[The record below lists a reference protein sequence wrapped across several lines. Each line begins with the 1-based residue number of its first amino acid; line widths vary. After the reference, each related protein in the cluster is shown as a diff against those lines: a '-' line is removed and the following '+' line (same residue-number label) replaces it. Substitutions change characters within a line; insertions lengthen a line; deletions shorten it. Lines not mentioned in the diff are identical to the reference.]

1 MSFRKEYPAVYA
13 GNVHRDLS
21 ASHLSH
27 IFAPLGSFQLLTHDN
42 GRSKG
47 WGFLCFANDRD
58 AGRAYT
64 YLLKARLMI
73 RGLTLEIGH
82 NVRTWG
88 TTDANLARRID
99 SMLANAYPPTAPAEI
114 KARIA
119 KLSHSVFVGNLPEAV
134 SKKDLHDLFADCGEI
149 ASAFVAL
156 NRNRECLGYG
166 FIDFN
171 DKDSAETAVERLHGI
186 EWRGKI
192 IRVDIGEDVNRN
204 VEWPFS
210 APAAPKTTIAAA
222 PATSAVTNPAPWSAV
237 IAQRAPA
244 APTTAAAA
252 STATAR
258 PPPPTAIVPAIPVA
272 PRVAIA
278 AASAAKSSQE
288 ALNDTIRL
296 IAPNLLQIAL
306 AVNEVDGLGV
316 GVGVEEAKNR
326 LLQSDLLRKAV
337 KDMVGKVK
345 QKE

>member
-13 GNVHRDLS
+13 GNIHRDLS
-21 ASHLSH
+21 AAHLSH

-47 WGFLCFANDRD
+47 WGFLCFANERD

-88 TTDANLARRID
+88 TTDANLARSID
-99 SMLANAYPPTAPAEI
+99 RMLANTKPPTAPAEI

-134 SKKDLHDLFADCGEI
+134 SKNDLHNLFADCGKI
-149 ASAFVAL
+149 ATAFVAL
-156 NRNRECLGYG
+156 SKNRQCLGYG

-171 DKDSAETAVERLHGI
+171 DREAAETAVERLHGY

-192 IRVDIGEDVNRN
+192 IRVDMGEDVNRD

-210 APAAPKTTIAAA
+210 APNAPKTTTAAV
-222 PATSAVTNPAPWSAV
+222 PATIAVANPAPWSAV
-237 IAQRAPA
+237 IAQRAPV
-244 APTTAAAA
+244 APTTATAT
-252 STATAR
+252 STTTAR
-258 PPPPTAIVPAIPVA
+258 PPPPVAIIPAIPVV

-278 AASAAKSSQE
+278 AAAPAKSSEE

-296 IAPNLLQIAL
+296 IAPNLLQVAL
-306 AVNEVDGLGV
+306 AVNEVEGLGV

-337 KDMVGKVK
+337 KELVGKVK
-345 QKE
+345 REE